1 MKVQHDEN
9 ATLIHVIYNEPIAW
23 NVSKRREA
31 NCIDNLIVPLQ
42 SLSYF
47 LEKAVA
53 RLSSCTTSVLQA
65 TIKGWWWLRATLLC
79 GSG

>member
-42 SLSYF
+42 SFFFFFFKPL
-47 LEKAVA
+47 
-53 RLSSCTTSVLQA
+53 
-65 TIKGWWWLRATLLC
+65 
-79 GSG
+79 